1 MKHLLITTIAAVLLV
16 GCGEPQEV
24 KDIQLRQASIGG
36 NIAAAKVL
44 IAEGADVNAKDSDG
58 RSPLHFS
65 AGGPGIVFSSGDH
78 YGITKLLITNG
89 ADVNAKTNSG
99 KTPVDMAVESG
110 NIKIVE
116 LLRKHKGKY
125 GSIIWAVS
133 AGGDIE
139 VVKEFLN
146 SGVDV
151 NTKSIGLTL
160 LDMAVMDNQN
170 EIADLL
176 RKRGGKT
183 SNELVA
189 PVKQSKPVKQSNNKP
204 SKIVVQE
211 AALSGNIEAIKVY
224 LVDEPEVNS
233 RDKDGW
239 TLLHFA
245 AYGGNNEISDF
256 LIKKGANLNE
266 QTNKGKTPIDLAKGN
281 LKKETAKLLR
291 KHGGKTGAELEA
303 EGK

>member
-1 MKHLLITTIAAVLLV
+1 MKYILITIAAVVLA
-16 GCGEPQEV
+16 GCGKPQEV
-24 KDIQLRQASIGG
+24 KDIQLRQAAIGG
-36 NIAAAKVL
+36 NIEAAKVL

-65 AGGPGIVFSSGDH
+65 TGGPGIVFSSGDH

-89 ADVNAKTNSG
+89 ADVNANTNIG

-116 LLRKHKGKY
+116 LLRKHGGKY

-176 RKRGGKT
+176 RKHGGKT
-183 SNELVA
+183 SKELAA
-189 PVKQSKPVKQSNNKP
+189 PVKKSNNKP

-245 AYGGNNEISDF
+245 AYGGNNGISDF

-281 LKKETAKLLR
+281 LKKETAELLR
-291 KHGGKTGAELEA
+291 KHGGKTGEELKAEE
-303 EGK
+303 K